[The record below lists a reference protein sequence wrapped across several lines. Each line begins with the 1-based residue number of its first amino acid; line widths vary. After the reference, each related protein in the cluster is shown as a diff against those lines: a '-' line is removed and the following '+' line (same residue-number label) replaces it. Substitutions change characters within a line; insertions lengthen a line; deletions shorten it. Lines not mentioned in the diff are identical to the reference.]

1 MVKQSIV
8 ALLLFSGVGIELLCC
23 IGVLAMDNM
32 YDKLHFTAPAT
43 ALGPVFIA
51 AAIIVEESLSQAGV
65 KALLIAGAMLISNP
79 ILSHVTAR
87 AGRIRE
93 HGHFVVRDEGVS
105 GN

>member
-8 ALLLFSGVGIELLCC
+8 AALLLTGVAIELLCC
-23 IGVLAMDNM
+23 LGVLVMDNM
-32 YDKLHFTAPAT
+32 YDKLHFTGPAT

-51 AAIIVEESLSQAGV
+51 AAVIVEESLSQAGV
-65 KALLIAGAMLISNP
+65 KAVLIAGAMLISNP

-93 HGHFVVRDEGVS
+93 HGHFVVGDEGVS
-105 GN
+105 RN